1 MMNRSLAVR
10 FTVSMMQAATV
21 IALVFGIAA
30 WVVVSGRTHAEAVH
44 EATLQSDNLLNR
56 IASIDELTSAQVA
69 SGMRVLQ
76 SEGLR
81 RGAPSLKGT
90 TEVAGKTVP
99 ALYLGDDAQTGT
111 YAVVDRVKSLA
122 GGTATLF
129 VWDGT
134 NFTRVS
140 TNVQKPDGSRAVGTV
155 LTPTGKAFTA
165 LASGQSFHGVVDIL
179 GSPYTTSYEP
189 IRDANGKLIGA
200 WYTGYRLDSIASLE
214 QAVADAKVLD
224 HGIVALLKPTGVAVG
239 QSRSTDA
246 DRVAKLRA
254 DHKGWVVHEATYPA
268 WNYTVLTAY
277 PRSDVTVRFLKEFV
291 MMGAGAVALV
301 LLLAALQFVLLKRQ
315 VLRPVLHLAE
325 RMKDAD
331 LNTLLESGRDDE
343 IGTMSESFN
352 QFVLR
357 LRQTLLQVRDGS
369 AASTAKSGEI
379 RTISSDTVSHMARQS
394 ERAQDAFSAVSALS
408 QNIGDTAA
416 NTGEASERA
425 RAAADAAR
433 LGRELVTMTSSKMQ
447 ELTDQ
452 TQSSATRVATLTE
465 RAQKIG
471 SIVGVIEEIAAGT
484 NLLALNASIEA
495 ARAGEQGRGFAV
507 VAGEVRRLAE
517 RTAAATQQVSEL
529 VRGIEEETGLVASDI
544 ENACV
549 RASEGAEAVFS
560 LNSKFEEIAQLVAE
574 VDGEIGRLA
583 EAARSEAS
591 SANAVSATM
600 QEVAQSAQQSAQ
612 GAEQVVAVSNELLR
626 IANSLEGAVHT
637 FHIAELPRDRA
648 A

>member
-1 MMNRSLAVR
+1 MTNRSLAVR
-10 FTVSMMQAATV
+10 FTVSMMQVATV

-81 RGAPSLKGT
+81 RGTPSLKGT
-90 TEVAGKTVP
+90 AEVAGKTVP
-99 ALYLGDDAQTGT
+99 ALYLGDDAQTNN
-111 YAVVDRVKSLA
+111 YAVVDRVKTLA

-155 LTPTGKAFTA
+155 LTPAGKAFAA

-179 GSPYTTSYEP
+179 GAPYTTSYEP
-189 IRDANGKLIGA
+189 ITGANGKLIGA

-224 HGIVALLKPTGVAVG
+224 HGIVALLKPTGAAVG
-239 QSRSTDA
+239 QSRSTTA
-246 DRVAKLRA
+246 EEVAKLHA
-254 DHKGWVVHEATYPA
+254 NPKGWVVHEATYPA
-268 WNYTVLTAY
+268 WNYTVMTAY
-277 PRSDVTVRFLKEFV
+277 PRSDVTMRFLKAFL

-301 LLLAALQFVLLKRQ
+301 VLLAALQFVLLKRL

-343 IGTMSESFN
+343 IGMMSESFN

-379 RTISSDTVSHMARQS
+379 RTISSETVSHMARQS
-394 ERAQDAFSAVSALS
+394 ERAQDAFSAVSVLS

-433 LGRELVTMTSSKMQ
+433 LGRELVTMTSSKMR

-452 TQSSATRVATLTE
+452 TQSSATRVGTLAE

-612 GAEQVVAVSNELLR
+612 GAEQVVAVSNELLH
-626 IANSLEGAVHT
+626 IANSLEGAVHM
-637 FHIAELPRDRA
+637 FHIADLPRDRA

>member
-1 MMNRSLAVR
+1 MKNRSLAVR
-10 FTVSMMQAATV
+10 FTVSMMQAAAV

-81 RGAPSLKGT
+81 HGAPSLKGT
-90 TEVAGKTVP
+90 AEVAGKTVP
-99 ALYLGDDAQTGT
+99 ALYLGDDAQTDN

-155 LTPTGKAFTA
+155 LTPTGKAFAA

-189 IRDANGKLIGA
+189 ITGANGKLIGA

-224 HGIVALLKPTGVAVG
+224 HGIVALLKPTGAAVG
-239 QSRSTDA
+239 QSRSTTA
-246 DRVAKLRA
+246 EEVAKLRA
-254 DHKGWVVHEATYPA
+254 NPKGWVVHEATYPA
-268 WNYTVLTAY
+268 WNYTVMTAY
-277 PRSDVTVRFLKEFV
+277 PRSDVTVRFLKVFV

-301 LLLAALQFVLLKRQ
+301 VLLAGLQFVLLKRL

-352 QFVLR
+352 EFVLR

-379 RTISSDTVSHMARQS
+379 RTISTDTVSHMARQS

-612 GAEQVVAVSNELLR
+612 GAEQVVAVSNELLH
-626 IANSLEGAVHT
+626 IANSLEGAVHSFRIT
-637 FHIAELPRDRA
+637 DLPEDRA